1 MADRRRILIADDHPM
16 MRAALAQALG
26 QALPDSRLVEAA
38 SLEAATAAIR
48 ADPALD
54 LILLDLTMPGMNG
67 FSGLLLLRAEFPAVP
82 VVIVSASEDAA
93 TVSRAL
99 DCGASGF
106 IPKSAPSER
115 FAEAIQA
122 VLAGDLWF
130 PADLETIGGDDDIAA
145 RIASLTPQQ
154 LKVLLM
160 LTEGRLNKQIAHEMQ
175 VTEATVKAHVTMIL
189 RKLGVASRT
198 QAVIAARGLVVE
210 APEGAT
216 APGGSAAVSAP
227 RGAADPPEPGAPAAR
242 AARPA

>member
-16 MRAALAQALG
+16 MRAALAQALR

-38 SLEAATAAIR
+38 GLDAAIAAIR

-54 LILLDLTMPGMNG
+54 LILLDLNMPGMNG
-67 FSGLLLLRAEFPAVP
+67 FSGLLLLRAEFPALP

-99 DCGASGF
+99 DCGSSGF

-115 FAEAIQA
+115 FAEAVQA

-130 PADLETIGGDDDIAA
+130 PADLEPGGDDDIGA
-145 RIASLTPQQ
+145 RLASLTPQQ

-160 LTEGRLNKQIAHEMQ
+160 LTEGRLNK
-175 VTEATVKAHVTMIL
+175 
-189 RKLGVASRT
+189 
-198 QAVIAARGLVVE
+198 
-210 APEGAT
+210 
-216 APGGSAAVSAP
+216 
-227 RGAADPPEPGAPAAR
+227 
-242 AARPA
+242 

>member
-16 MRAALAQALG
+16 MRAALGQALA

-38 SLEAATAAIR
+38 SLDAVVAAIR
-48 ADPALD
+48 ADGALD
-54 LILLDLTMPGMNG
+54 LILLDLNMPGMNG

-82 VVIVSASEDAA
+82 IVIVSATEDAA
-93 TVSRAL
+93 TIGRAL

-122 VLAGDLWF
+122 VLVGDLWF
-130 PADLETIGGDDDIAA
+130 PPDADPVGAGEDDSTAA
-145 RIASLTPQQ
+145 RLASLTPQQ

-198 QAVIAARGLVVE
+198 QAVIAARGLTRD
-210 APEGAT
+210 GAL
-216 APGGSAAVSAP
+216 SAP
-227 RGAADPPEPGAPAAR
+227 PAGADQPEPAAPAGR

>member
-16 MRAALAQALG
+16 MRAALGQALA

-38 SLEAATAAIR
+38 SLEAVVTAIR

-54 LILLDLTMPGMNG
+54 LILLDLNMPGING
-67 FSGLLLLRAEFPAVP
+67 FSGLLPLRAGFPAGPGGV
-82 VVIVSASEDAA
+82 VSASEDGV

-106 IPKSAPSER
+106 IPKSAPIER
-115 FAEAIQA
+115 FAAAIDA

-130 PADLETIGGDDDIAA
+130 PADAEPVGQTEDDAIAA
-145 RIASLTPQQ
+145 RLASLTPQQ

-198 QAVIAARGLVVE
+198 QAVIAARRLTVE
-210 APEGAT
+210 PPE
-216 APGGSAAVSAP
+216 PLSASRA
-227 RGAADPPEPGAPAAR
+227 AADPPESSVPAGR
-242 AARPA
+242 AARPV